1 MSKSKRLLDL
11 MMTVNRKRKFT
22 VKELADEYGV
32 SSRTILRDLQELG
45 ELGVPLYSEVGPHGG
60 YQVLNERILPPIAF
74 TEEEAVAI
82 FFASHALR
90 HYKYLPFKKES
101 VSALHKFYHY
111 MSGDVRDRIDEM
123 KNRIDFVTPGRQAEF
138 PYLSILLEAATGQKV
153 LNIEYETRSKRMER
167 PIQPIGIYAS
177 SGLWYCPAYCF
188 LRGGVRVFRCDR
200 IHTAKYAV
208 SGPAPLDLRH
218 VHLGNREAYN
228 KLEPAGNMDQPQD
241 SLQEMGVLR
250 DQESNQKKE
259 QVRIHIELTD
269 EGVQACEA
277 ELWSAPLLHIRENG
291 TGWLEGEIP
300 HQDLQFF
307 ARFVIGLC
315 NGAEVQQPQELTK
328 LVKELLVGM
337 LTKYN

>member
-22 VKELADEYGV
+22 VKELAEEFGV

-90 HYKYLPFKKES
+90 HYSYLPFKEES
-101 VSALHKFYHY
+101 VSALRKFYHY
-111 MSGDVRDRIDEM
+111 MPGDVRDRIDGI
-123 KNRIDFVTPGRQAEF
+123 KNRIDFVTPARQAEF
-138 PYLSILLEAATGQKV
+138 PYLAILLEAATAQKV
-153 LNIEYETRSKRMER
+153 LRIDYESKGKRMER
-167 PIQPIGIYAS
+167 AIQPIGIYAS

-188 LRGGVRVFRCDR
+188 LRGGIRVFRCDR
-200 IHTAKYAV
+200 MHAAV
-208 SGPAPLDLRH
+208 NDTSGLAPLNLQH
-218 VHLGNREAYN
+218 VHLGNIDEYNSVGQGGELEQEVDNIQGRETAKN
-228 KLEPAGNMDQPQD
+228 
-241 SLQEMGVLR
+241 R
-250 DQESNQKKE
+250 E
-259 QVRIHIELTD
+259 QVRLHIELTN

-277 ELWSAPLLHIRENG
+277 ELWSSSLLHIREDG
-291 TGWLEGEIP
+291 TGWLEGDIP
-300 HQDLQFF
+300 GTDLRFF

-315 NGAEVQQPQELTK
+315 NEAAVQEPPELAQS
-328 LVKELLVGM
+328 VKELLTEM
-337 LTKYN
+337 LAKIK

>member
-22 VKELADEYGV
+22 VKELAEEFGV

-90 HYKYLPFKKES
+90 HYKYLPFKEES
-101 VSALHKFYHY
+101 VAALQKFYHY

-123 KNRIDFVTPGRQAEF
+123 KHRIDFVTPARQAEF
-138 PYLSILLEAATGQKV
+138 PYLAILLEAATGQKV
-153 LNIEYETRSKRMER
+153 LQIDYETKGKRMER
-167 PIQPIGIYAS
+167 AIQPIGIYAS

-188 LRGGVRVFRCDR
+188 LRGGIRVFRCDR
-200 IHTAKYAV
+200 MHAVKVDTA
-208 SGPAPLDLRH
+208 GLAPLDLRH
-218 VHLGNREAYN
+218 VHLGNREAYSHFQQGAEQEER
-228 KLEPAGNMDQPQD
+228 KEPG
-241 SLQEMGVLR
+241 QEADERPGRVPT
-250 DQESNQKKE
+250 NGKE
-259 QVRIHIELTD
+259 QSRLHIELTQ

-277 ELWSAPLLHIRENG
+277 ELWSASLLHIREDG
-291 TGWLEGEIP
+291 TGWLGGQVP
-300 HQDLQFF
+300 RNDLRFF

-315 NGAEVQQPQELTK
+315 NEAEVQEPPELAGR
-328 LVKELLVGM
+328 VRELLAGM
-337 LTKYN
+337 LARYK

>member
-22 VKELADEYGV
+22 VKELAGEFGV
-32 SSRTILRDLQELG
+32 SPRTILRDLQELG

-90 HYKYLPFKKES
+90 HYKYLPFKEES
-101 VSALHKFYHY
+101 VAALQKFYHY

-123 KNRIDFVTPGRQAEF
+123 KHRIDFVTPARQAEF
-138 PYLSILLEAATGQKV
+138 PYLAILLEAATGQKV
-153 LNIEYETRSKRMER
+153 LQIDYETKGKRMDR
-167 PIQPIGIYAS
+167 AIQPIGIYAS
-177 SGLWYCPAYCF
+177 NGLWYCPAYCF
-188 LRGGVRVFRCDR
+188 LRGGIRVFRCDR
-200 IHTAKYAV
+200 IHTADYAV

-218 VHLGNREAYN
+218 VLLGNKESCSN
-228 KLEPAGNMDQPQD
+228 LEQAGNTG
-241 SLQEMGVLR
+241 LQ
-250 DQESNQKKE
+250 QEPGLEISKQRERATSKKNE
-259 QVRIHIELTD
+259 RTRLYIGLTD

-277 ELWSAPLLHIRENG
+277 ELWSSSLLHIREDG
-291 TGWLEGEIP
+291 TGWLEGDIP
-300 HQDLQFF
+300 HKDLPFF

-315 NGAEVQQPQELTK
+315 NEAAVKEPQELVRA
-328 LVKELLVGM
+328 VKELLAGM
-337 LTKYN
+337 LAKYK